1 MSDMTISLMP
11 LSMPYQGGAC
21 PCEVGL
27 VSRLFLAEYCV
38 SPDAG
43 GAMPYIDLDAIDLRI
58 LGALQADGRLTN
70 QELADQ
76 VGLSPSPC
84 LRRVRRLERDGFIRT
99 YRAVLDRESV
109 GLGLTVFV
117 DIKVEKHS
125 RENATALQEAV
136 AAMPEVVACHMVSG
150 SADFIVEIVVSNLK
164 AYERLLTEKLLTLPM
179 IGDIRSNF
187 ALTRVKSDAALPLTH
202 LKREEPGR
210 EPDC

>member
-1 MSDMTISLMP
+1 
-11 LSMPYQGGAC
+11 
-21 PCEVGL
+21 
-27 VSRLFLAEYCV
+27 
-38 SPDAG
+38 
-43 GAMPYIDLDAIDLRI
+43 MPYIDLDGIDLRI
-58 LGALQADGRLTN
+58 LSALQADGRLTN

-125 RENATALQEAV
+125 RENAKGLQEALT
-136 AAMPEVVACHMVSG
+136 ALPEVVACHMVSG
-150 SADFIVEIVVSNLK
+150 SADFMAEIVVPNLK

-202 LKREEPGR
+202 LKREGAKP

>member
-1 MSDMTISLMP
+1 
-11 LSMPYQGGAC
+11 
-21 PCEVGL
+21 
-27 VSRLFLAEYCV
+27 
-38 SPDAG
+38 
-43 GAMPYIDLDAIDLRI
+43 MPYIDLDGIDLRI
-58 LGALQADGRLTN
+58 LSALQADGRLTN

-84 LRRVRRLERDGFIRT
+84 LRRVRRLEREGFIRS
-99 YRAVLDRESV
+99 YRAVLDREAV

-117 DIKVEKHS
+117 EIKVEKHS
-125 RENATALQEAV
+125 RDNAQALQEAL

-150 SADFIVEIVVSNLK
+150 TADFMAEIVVPNLK

-202 LKREEPGR
+202 LKRAAERR
-210 EPDC
+210 EPDS

>member
-1 MSDMTISLMP
+1 
-11 LSMPYQGGAC
+11 
-21 PCEVGL
+21 
-27 VSRLFLAEYCV
+27 
-38 SPDAG
+38 
-43 GAMPYIDLDAIDLRI
+43 MPYINLDAIDLRI
-58 LGALQADGRLTN
+58 LNALQSDGRLTN

-99 YRAVLDRESV
+99 YRAVLERESV

-117 DIKVEKHS
+117 EIKVEKHS
-125 RENATALQEAV
+125 RDNATALQEAL

-150 SADFIVEIVVSNLK
+150 TADFMVEIVVPNLK

-187 ALTRVKSDAALPLTH
+187 ALTQVKSDASLPLTH
-202 LKREEPGR
+202 LKRDAEAVK
-210 EPDC
+210 PDC

>member
-1 MSDMTISLMP
+1 
-11 LSMPYQGGAC
+11 
-21 PCEVGL
+21 
-27 VSRLFLAEYCV
+27 
-38 SPDAG
+38 
-43 GAMPYIDLDAIDLRI
+43 MPYIDLDGIDLRI
-58 LGALQADGRLTN
+58 LNALQSDGRLTN

-99 YRAVLDRESV
+99 YRAVLDREAV

-117 DIKVEKHS
+117 EIKVEKHS
-125 RENATALQEAV
+125 RDNAQALQEALLG
-136 AAMPEVVACHMVSG
+136 MPEVVACHMVSG
-150 SADFIVEIVVSNLK
+150 TADFMAEIVVPNLK
-164 AYERLLTEKLLTLPM
+164 SYERLLTEKLLTLPM

-202 LKREEPGR
+202 LKREGIKS

>member
-1 MSDMTISLMP
+1 MP
-11 LSMPYQGGAC
+11 STH
-21 PCEVGL
+21 
-27 VSRLFLAEYCV
+27 
-38 SPDAG
+38 
-43 GAMPYIDLDAIDLRI
+43 LDAIDLRI
-58 LGALQADGRLTN
+58 LNALQEDGRLTN

-84 LRRVRRLERDGFIRT
+84 LRRVRRLEQDGFIRT
-99 YRAVLDRESV
+99 YRAVLDRDSV

-125 RENATALQEAV
+125 RENATALREAL

-150 SADFIVEIVVSNLK
+150 TADFIVEIVVANLK

-187 ALTRVKSDAALPLTH
+187 ALARVKSDAALPLTH
-202 LKREEPGR
+202 LGR
-210 EPDC
+210 MRAAAKAES

>member
-1 MSDMTISLMP
+1 
-11 LSMPYQGGAC
+11 
-21 PCEVGL
+21 
-27 VSRLFLAEYCV
+27 
-38 SPDAG
+38 
-43 GAMPYIDLDAIDLRI
+43 MPYIDLDAIDLRI
-58 LGALQADGRLTN
+58 LSALQADGRLTN

-125 RENATALQEAV
+125 RDNATGLQEASPPCRRWWP
-136 AAMPEVVACHMVSG
+136 ATWCPAR
-150 SADFIVEIVVSNLK
+150 ADFIAEIVVPNLK

-202 LKREEPGR
+202 LKREGAKP

>member
-1 MSDMTISLMP
+1 
-11 LSMPYQGGAC
+11 
-21 PCEVGL
+21 
-27 VSRLFLAEYCV
+27 
-38 SPDAG
+38 
-43 GAMPYIDLDAIDLRI
+43 MPYINLDAIDLRI
-58 LGALQADGRLTN
+58 LNALQADGRLTN

-125 RENATALQEAV
+125 RDNAKALQEAL
-136 AAMPEVVACHMVSG
+136 AAMPEVVACHMVS
-150 SADFIVEIVVSNLK
+150 STADFIVEIVLPNLK

-187 ALTRVKSDAALPLTH
+187 ALARAKSDAALPLTH
-202 LKREEPGR
+202 LKRGAEKR